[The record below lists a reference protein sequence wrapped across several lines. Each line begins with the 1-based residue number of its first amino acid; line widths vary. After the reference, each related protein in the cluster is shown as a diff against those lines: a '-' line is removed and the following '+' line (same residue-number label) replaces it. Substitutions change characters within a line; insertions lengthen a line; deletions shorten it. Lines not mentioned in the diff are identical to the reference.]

1 MAARF
6 GAQARLRTR
15 DEFKAVERGGRRS
28 SGRFLTVV
36 CRASDR
42 EEDRLGIIA
51 SRRIGDAVTRNR
63 AKRRLREM
71 FRARDRAAATGRPMD
86 VVAIAKIGLTEAP
99 FAEVQKEFLA
109 ALSKLRGAR

>member
-6 GAQARLRTR
+6 GAEARLRSR
-15 DEFKAVERGGRRS
+15 DEFKAVEHGGRRM
-28 SGRFLTVV
+28 SGRFVTLV
-36 CRASDR
+36 CRPNDR
-42 EEDRLGIIA
+42 GRDRLGIIA

-71 FRARDRAAATGRPMD
+71 FRTRERHATERALD
-86 VVAIAKIGLTEAP
+86 VVAIAKTGLVDAP
-99 FAEVQKEFLA
+99 FVDVRNEFLA

>member
-28 SGRFLTVV
+28 SGRFVTLV
-36 CRASDR
+36 CRPSDR
-42 EEDRLGIIA
+42 DQDRLGIIA

-71 FRARDRAAATGRPMD
+71 FRTRDRGAGRPLD
-86 VVAIAKIGLTEAP
+86 VVAIAKNGLTEAP